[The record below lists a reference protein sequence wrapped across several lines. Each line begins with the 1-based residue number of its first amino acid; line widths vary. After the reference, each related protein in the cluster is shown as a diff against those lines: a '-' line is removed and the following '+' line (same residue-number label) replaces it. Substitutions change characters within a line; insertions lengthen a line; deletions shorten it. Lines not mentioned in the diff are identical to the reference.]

1 MVLVSGEA
9 GIGKSRI
16 TEVLRERLMVD
27 DHIRL
32 RFQCSPYHTNSAL
45 YPIIEH
51 LERAAGFERDDGPEV
66 RLTKLEALMG
76 LAGANLAEAVPLIAA
91 LLGVPTGDRYRRS
104 R

>member
-1 MVLVSGEA
+1 VVLVSGEA

-16 TEVLRERLMVD
+16 TEVLRERLMAD

-66 RLTKLEALMG
+66 RLTSWRPCWAWRVRTFPKQC
-76 LAGANLAEAVPLIAA
+76 
-91 LLGVPTGDRYRRS
+91 R
-104 R
+104 